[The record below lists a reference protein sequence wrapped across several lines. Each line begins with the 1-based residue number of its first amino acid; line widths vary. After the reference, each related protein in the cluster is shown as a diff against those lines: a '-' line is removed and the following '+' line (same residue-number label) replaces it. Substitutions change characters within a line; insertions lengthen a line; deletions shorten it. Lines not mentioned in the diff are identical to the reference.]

1 MFKSVPQNTPA
12 LEVVMA
18 RGKVNAS
25 DIIAF
30 MGPETEFS
38 GKLFFE
44 GSVRLD
50 GKFEGEIM
58 SPGVLIVGE
67 SAVIEADINVGTAV
81 ISGQVKGQVVAQDQV
96 VLHYPGRLL
105 GDIKAPSVVVD
116 EGVVF
121 DGNCQMVDRERNV
134 IEPGK
139 VTYLS
144 PSEA

>member
-1 MFKSVPQNTPA
+1 MS
-12 LEVVMA
+12 

-30 MGPETEFS
+30 LGPETDFN

-50 GKFEGEIM
+50 GKFKGEIM

-67 SAVIEADINVGTAV
+67 SAEIEADINVGTAV
-81 ISGQVKGQVVAQDQV
+81 ISGQVMGQIVAQDQV

-116 EGVVF
+116 EGVLF
-121 DGNCQMVDRERNV
+121 DGRCQMLEGDQSL

-144 PSEA
+144 PSES